1 MNMKKKEKDSKD
13 LKNKENIIRNFFE
26 KVGEQNGFGSFNIHY
41 NWFYHCG
48 LLESEIRVLHYILNF
63 TLNGKLCLSRKEVIA
78 FNLNMHPKTVERA
91 ISSLR
96 EKEIVWGTKKT
107 NPKKGGKYT
116 GSHIEGGY
124 VVSGKKLKALF
135 HENFKPE
142 LRPLR
147 QEQRKESTERLLKEM
162 FQEDPVADS
171 EKSYDDHCEFP
182 SESTQDVID
191 DSTGADI
198 SIDEEANHNQVY
210 KFQYRVMTPEE
221 EKVFGSSKPVQVFNS
236 ASGEKL
242 EFQTPL
248 RAFTG
253 MQAYIDHDE
262 YSPTS
267 VTLQLM
273 GADVD
278 IHGMWL
284 FQFASKEKD

>member
-1 MNMKKKEKDSKD
+1 MKKKEKDTKD

-48 LLESEIRVLHYILNF
+48 LIESEVRVLQYILNF

-96 EKEIVWGTKKT
+96 EKEIVWGTKKA
-107 NPKKGGKYT
+107 NRKKGGKYT

-124 VVSGKKLKALF
+124 VVSGMKLKALF
-135 HENFKPE
+135 HENFNPE
-142 LRPLR
+142 LQPLR

-162 FQEDPVADS
+162 YQEETVADS
-171 EKSYDDHCEFP
+171 VKSVDYHCDFP
-182 SESTQDVID
+182 SEGTKDVFKE
-191 DSTGADI
+191 STGTDPG
-198 SIDEEANHNQVY
+198 IDEEVNHNQVY
-210 KFQYRVMTPEE
+210 KFQYRVMTSEE
-221 EKVFGSSKPVQVFNS
+221 EKVFGSSKPVQAVNS

-242 EFQTPL
+242 EFQNPM

-253 MQAYIDHDE
+253 MHAYIDHDD

-267 VTLQLM
+267 VTLQLL

-278 IHGMWL
+278 IHGNWV
-284 FQFASKEKD
+284 FQFDSTQDL